1 MRKAKNNKA
10 KKVKN
15 VKREKELKEHFNEN
29 AEFVAL
35 EEIKKKQK
43 KLCIN
48 CKNLNL

>member
-1 MRKAKNNKA
+1 MGKAKNNKA

-29 AEFVAL
+29 AEFTAL

-43 KLCIN
+43 KTLY
-48 CKNLNL
+48 KL